1 METLLNIFGAWPCS
15 AMPCSMRPTP
25 NTSLLIADNDAVI
38 TTKLRIPAATVIPM
52 CWKVSTNG
60 LPLVPTWFHG

>member
-1 METLLNIFGAWPCS
+1 MEILLNTCGACPCS
-15 AMPCSMRPTP
+15 AKPCIIRPTP
-25 NTSLLIADNDAVI
+25 NTSLLIADSDAVI
-38 TTKLRIPAATVIPM
+38 TTKLRIPAAMVIPI